1 MFARSV
7 LIVTLTGEPL
17 WIVVTPPI
25 CQPATTYFRI
35 GCDEFFRNG
44 TS

>member
-1 MFARSV
+1 M
-7 LIVTLTGEPL
+7 LTGEPL
-17 WIVVTPPI
+17 WIVVMPET

-35 GCDEFFRNG
+35 GCDESLRNG